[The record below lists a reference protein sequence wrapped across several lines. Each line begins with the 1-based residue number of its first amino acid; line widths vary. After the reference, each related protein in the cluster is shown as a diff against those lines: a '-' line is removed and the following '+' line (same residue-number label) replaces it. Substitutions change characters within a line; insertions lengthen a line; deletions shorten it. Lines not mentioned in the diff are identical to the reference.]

1 MRAGAGMG
9 VGADAGGGR
18 RRRPT
23 AAVVVLMAVA
33 EGSEGLGR
41 ESVHVD
47 VSGVTMLQVTPM
59 HHFNSARP

>member
-1 MRAGAGMG
+1 MLQWLVRVDVIDEQAKA
-9 VGADAGGGR
+9 AKGR
-18 RRRPT
+18 R
-23 AAVVVLMAVA
+23 A
-33 EGSEGLGR
+33 EGSEGMGR